1 MDGGKKFSFTK
12 VQHMNNPRHMVS
24 AARIDSDDK
33 RKKDEL
39 DPVKPTSASSGP
51 TCTCK
56 DCPFT
61 GRFRKDIRELL
72 EMQNN
77 LQGAPGA
84 KRPKLEEDN
93 RTSSRN
99 FEEKVKL
106 SVDSTGLLT
115 LKINADVA
123 VLANRNVKSEAD
135 LLWSTSAARTLD
147 LLTVDDKQQQSVRP
161 ALVPYSREQ
170 SMLGSLVPYAS
181 DSEES
186 DRETE
191 GEDKDPSSS
200 YKNRDDT
207 SSKRIS
213 QTPNEFFN
221 CEDSANKKYTEYDK
235 EYKFTLPE
243 LHSKSALS
251 TSPLMRNR
259 ETTLCLSERSEAD
272 SGYYSM
278 TATPSTISGESPY
291 ITQYSI
297 DKQLTPREDRE
308 VNQSTTKEAKLKE
321 AKDYLD
327 KVLPPLT
334 ESSCGKDLQDKF
346 DLLFA
351 LKSEGFSLTEH
362 IKKSKGYRNP
372 YLLSNMLTGMF
383 PVESYGSEYERGLHL
398 ASLWDSQSEYTNLD
412 QNVLSPKAKN
422 RSALNLSW

>member
-1 MDGGKKFSFTK
+1 MDGGKEKFTFTK
-12 VQHMNNPRHMVS
+12 VHHMNNPRHMVS
-24 AARIDSDDK
+24 AASVDSDDK

-39 DPVKPTSASSGP
+39 DPIKPSSGP
-51 TCTCK
+51 TCSCK

-72 EMQNN
+72 EMQNE

-84 KRPKLEEDN
+84 KRPKLEQD
-93 RTSSRN
+93 TSTSN

-106 SVDSTGLLT
+106 NVDSTGLLT
-115 LKINADVA
+115 LKIDDHV
-123 VLANRNVKSEAD
+123 ANRNVKSEAD
-135 LLWSTSAARTLD
+135 LLQSMSAARTLD
-147 LLTVDDKQQQSVRP
+147 LLTEDDKQQQSKGP

-181 DSEES
+181 DSDES
-186 DRETE
+186 DNETDSE
-191 GEDKDPSSS
+191 GEERLC
-200 YKNRDDT
+200 KNRNDT
-207 SSKRIS
+207 SSPRRS
-213 QTPNEFFN
+213 QMSDEFSN
-221 CEDSANKKYTEYDK
+221 CVDCANKKYIEDEN
-235 EYKFTLPE
+235 EYKFTLPD

-251 TSPLMRNR
+251 TSPVIRNR

-278 TATPSTISGESPY
+278 NATPSTISGESPY

-297 DKQLTPREDRE
+297 DKQLNPREDHE

-351 LKSEGFSLTEH
+351 LKNEGFSLTKQ
-362 IKKSKGYRNP
+362 IQKSKGYRNP
-372 YLLSNMLTGMF
+372 YLLSNMLTGIF
-383 PVESYGSEYERGLHL
+383 PVESYGTEYERGLHL
-398 ASLWDSQSEYTNLD
+398 ASLWDSQSQYTNLD
-412 QNVLSPKAKN
+412 QNVSSPRAKHG
-422 RSALNLSW
+422 SAMNLSW